1 MAESGMLRTGASV
14 LARNPEFGQEGG
26 GKGGG
31 VGVGGKHRVLGLE
44 ARGTPFL
51 CICHLLA
58 TQCGK
63 VDKPILQMRK
73 LRPKEGKGLAQGHI
87 AGENA
92 DTFMPCVLLQS
103 GAERWGWQPLAM
115 SKPAR

>member
-31 VGVGGKHRVLGLE
+31 VGVGGKHRVLGWE

-73 LRPKEGKGLAQGHI
+73 LRPKEGKGERHRGRETSVCGCLLHTSYWGPGPQ
-87 AGENA
+87 
-92 DTFMPCVLLQS
+92 PRCV
-103 GAERWGWQPLAM
+103 P
-115 SKPAR
+115 